1 MASGLS
7 PGAKR
12 SVNKR
17 KHMKERDVIR
27 TLRQRLAPLMNREKE
42 NKPTRVPLWMTAA
55 LVLGVWAV
63 ALALL
68 VLAGGVAR

>member
-1 MASGLS
+1 
-7 PGAKR
+7 
-12 SVNKR
+12 
-17 KHMKERDVIR
+17 MKERDVIR

-42 NKPTRVPLWMTAA
+42 NKPTHVPLWMTAA

-63 ALALL
+63 ALALV